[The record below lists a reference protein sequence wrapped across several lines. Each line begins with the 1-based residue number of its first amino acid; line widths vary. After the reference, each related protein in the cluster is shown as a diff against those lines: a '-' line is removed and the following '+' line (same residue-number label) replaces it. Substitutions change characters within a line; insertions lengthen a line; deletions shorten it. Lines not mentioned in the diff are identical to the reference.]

1 LKTFTAIL
9 QRHSIHILLFVIA
22 GLVTLGIVML
32 FSTSAFAQQSH
43 GDTYYFVKRQCFW
56 LGIGLAACTFAALVD
71 YHFWQKW
78 WWLVF
83 GGAIVLLALCFAPH
97 IGQRI
102 NGSSRW
108 VSFGFANFQP
118 SELAKIAAV
127 FFLAWWYD
135 RFAPRTRQFFFGFVF
150 PIAIVGVLLALIL
163 VEVDLGAT
171 ALIGAAMVGT
181 MFVAGS
187 SLRYLGTSAIL
198 GLAGMLFIAT
208 RIPERMSRFLAFLHP
223 EQYRLTEGLQQWQA
237 LIAIGSGGIDG
248 LGLGNGRQKM
258 LYLPEAHTDFIFPM
272 IGEELGLIFTL
283 AVVASYLVI
292 SVCGFIVA
300 MNAKDRFGML
310 LGFGFVATILTQA
323 AVNIGMTTSL
333 LPNKGMPLP
342 FISFGGSNLMICLFM
357 IGVLINIH
365 RHGHPVAAPIGRVR
379 LAARVTPRI

>member
-1 LKTFTAIL
+1 MKTFTAIL
-9 QRHSIHILLFVIA
+9 QRHSMHILLLVIA

-32 FSTSAFAQQSH
+32 FSTSAFAQQAH
-43 GDTYYFVKRQCFW
+43 GDVYYFVKRQCFW
-56 LGIGLAACTFAALVD
+56 LGIGLAACTFGALVD

-78 WWLVF
+78 WWVAFVF
-83 GGAIVLLALCFAPH
+83 SLIALALCFAPH
-97 IGQRI
+97 IGLKI
-102 NGSSRW
+102 NGSRRW
-108 VSFGFANFQP
+108 IGVGFANFQP
-118 SELAKIAAV
+118 SELAKIASI

-135 RFAPRTRQFFFGFVF
+135 RFAPRTREFFFGFVF
-150 PIAIVGVLLALIL
+150 PISIVAVLLALIV

-187 SLRYLGTSAIL
+187 SMRYLGACAGI
-198 GLAGMLFIAT
+198 GLAGVIFVAT
-208 RIPERMSRFLAFLHP
+208 KIPERMARFLAFLHP

-237 LIAIGSGGIDG
+237 LIAIGSGGIHG

-272 IGEELGLIFTL
+272 IGEELGLVFTL
-283 AVVASYLVI
+283 LVVASYLVI
-292 SVCGFIVA
+292 CVCGFLVA
-300 MNAKDRFGML
+300 MNARDRFGML
-310 LGFGFVATILTQA
+310 LAFGFITTILLQA

-357 IGVLINIH
+357 VGVLINIH
-365 RHGHPVAAPIGRVR
+365 RHGHPVAAPVGRVR

>member
-9 QRHSIHILLFVIA
+9 QRHAIHILLLVIA
-22 GLVTLGIVML
+22 WLVTLGIVML
-32 FSTSAFAQQSH
+32 FSTSAFAKDAH
-43 GDTYYFVKRQCFW
+43 GDVYYFVKRQCFW
-56 LGIGLAACTFAALVD
+56 LGIGLTACTLGALVD
-71 YHFWQKW
+71 YHFWQRW
-78 WWLVF
+78 WWVLFAGALVT
-83 GGAIVLLALCFAPH
+83 LALCFAPH
-97 IGQRI
+97 IGLKI
-102 NGSSRW
+102 NGSRRW
-108 VSFGFANFQP
+108 IGVGFANFQP
-118 SELAKIAAV
+118 SECAKIAAV
-127 FFLAWWYD
+127 LFLAWWYE
-135 RFAPRTRQFFFGFVF
+135 RFAPRTREFFFGFVF
-150 PIAIVGVLLALIL
+150 PIAIIGVLLSLIV

-171 ALIGAAMVGT
+171 ALIGAAMVAT

-187 SLRYLGTSAIL
+187 SLRYLGACAL
-198 GLAGMLFIAT
+198 AGLAGVIFVAT
-208 RIPERMSRFLAFLHP
+208 KIPERMQRFLAFLHP

-237 LIAIGSGGIDG
+237 LIAIGSGGVDG

-283 AVVASYLVI
+283 LIVASYIVI
-292 SVCGFIVA
+292 CVCGYTIA

-310 LGFGFVATILTQA
+310 LGFGFITTILLQA

-365 RHGHPVAAPIGRVR
+365 RHGHPVMAPIGRVR